1 MCIRDRYYGFCAL
14 SAVALTL
21 QVSVRPIRND
31 ADETILCLVIF
42 SDVTEQ
48 QPAVADSNATS
59 FVDSTSQAPNVNGT
73 YRVYITII

>member
-1 MCIRDRYYGFCAL
+1 L

-42 SDVTEQ
+42 SGVTEQ
-48 QPAVADSNATS
+48 QPAVADSNVTS
-59 FVDSTSQAPNVNGT
+59 FVDGTSHASNVNGT
-73 YRVYITII
+73 HGV